1 MDDKKLNMIM
11 TVLKVVLVVIG
22 VIACAL
28 VITGPNG
35 ESEVAAQN
43 EFRDSMS
50 LGLAINYTMYI
61 VLGGV
66 AVILVFFGVSM
77 ATTPKKTAMSIV
89 GILAA
94 LVLFLILWGIGSGDT
109 VESLAL
115 SEKVAPEDP
124 ATIGTV
130 TAGIYTALVG
140 IVVGVLV
147 WILSPFMGRLRK

>member
-89 GILAA
+89 GISFQCSMPISDESTGSSKLT
-94 LVLFLILWGIGSGDT
+94 LSISMFKRLISGT
-109 VESLAL
+109 
-115 SEKVAPEDP
+115 
-124 ATIGTV
+124 
-130 TAGIYTALVG
+130 
-140 IVVGVLV
+140 
-147 WILSPFMGRLRK
+147 